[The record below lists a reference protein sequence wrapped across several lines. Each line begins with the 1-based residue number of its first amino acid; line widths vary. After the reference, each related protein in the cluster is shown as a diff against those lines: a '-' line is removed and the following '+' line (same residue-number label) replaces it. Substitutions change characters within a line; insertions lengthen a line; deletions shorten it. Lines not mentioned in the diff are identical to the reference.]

1 MDFGTA
7 HAWCSNSQAHV
18 TKVNVFFTGILITP
32 THASVSLLL
41 IPISFI
47 FFFPMHKFIDFVLS
61 FLLFVINNL

>member
-47 FFFPMHKFIDFVLS
+47 FLPMHKFIDFV
-61 FLLFVINNL
+61 FELFIICYQ